1 MKFKCTEYKN
11 GEPYEWKYTLS
22 KPFGNGFFIK
32 VIFTSISNDIYLKKY
47 YSDVLGNKLN
57 NTVFFDCNLKF
68 LKFVKYFKEKKYIL
82 LAAIPKLKLKKYQR
96 KIKKL
101 GFKKI
106 GEKDN
111 EPIYL
116 LENSWNL
123 KKH

>member
-1 MKFKCTEYKN
+1 MKFKCTEYN
-11 GEPYEWKYTLS
+11 GKPYAWKYTLS
-22 KPFGNGFFIK
+22 KPFGNGFFVK

-57 NTVFFDCNLKF
+57 DTVFFDCDLKF
-68 LKFVKYFKEKKYIL
+68 LNFVKFFKEKKYIL
-82 LAAIPKLKLKKYQR
+82 LAAIPNLKLKKYQR
-96 KIKKL
+96 KIKKF

-116 LENSWNL
+116 LENL
-123 KKH
+123 QR

>member
-123 KKH
+123 EKH

>member
-1 MKFKCTEYKN
+1 MYKEVSMKFKCTEYN
-11 GEPYEWKYTLS
+11 GKPYEWKYILS

-57 NTVFFDCNLKF
+57 DTVFFDCNLKF
-68 LKFVKYFKEKKYIL
+68 LKFVKSFKEKKYIL
-82 LAAIPKLKLKKYQR
+82 LASIPNLKLKKYQR
-96 KIKKL
+96 KIKKF

-116 LENSWNL
+116 LENL
-123 KKH
+123 

>member
-22 KPFGNGFFIK
+22 KPFENGFFIK

-116 LENSWNL
+116 LENS
-123 KKH
+123 